1 VYALAFLAAVLLT
14 IFGGVTDRLIP
25 LYAVGAFLAFTLSQA
40 GMVVHWRKTGGV
52 GARRSMFI
60 NGLGAVATAITVV
73 VVLIA
78 KFMEG
83 AWIVVVLVPAMILLM
98 RAVKH
103 HYNRVEQ
110 ETKVAGP
117 IKAAPL
123 AEPIILI
130 PVEHWSVVSERALR
144 FAWRLAHD
152 IRIVHIECGDDTEIL
167 CRDYAAMVE
176 QPAKAAGLP
185 VPELVVLKS
194 PFRFIIRPIL
204 NYTQEAEKANPD
216 KTIAVLIPELVESRW
231 YYFLLHNNRSQVLK
245 ALLLFSGNERTT
257 VINLPW
263 YLPDGP
269 KKG

>member
-1 VYALAFLAAVLLT
+1 
-14 IFGGVTDRLIP
+14 
-25 LYAVGAFLAFTLSQA
+25 
-40 GMVVHWRKTGGV
+40 
-52 GARRSMFI
+52 
-60 NGLGAVATAITVV
+60 
-73 VVLIA
+73 
-78 KFMEG
+78 
-83 AWIVVVLVPAMILLM
+83 
-98 RAVKH
+98 
-103 HYNRVEQ
+103 VEE

-117 IKAAPL
+117 IEAAPL

-144 FAWRLAHD
+144 FAWRLSRD

-167 CRDYAAMVE
+167 CRDYASMVE
-176 QPAKAAGLP
+176 NPAKAAGLP

-204 NYTQEAEKANPD
+204 DYTQEAEKANPD
-216 KTIAVLIPELVESRW
+216 KTIAVLIPELVENRW

-263 YLPDGP
+263 YLSDGP
-269 KKG
+269 KKR